1 MKTISTALGSVCGFS
16 RHCIEWV
23 FRNIINYCNSSTLA
37 DKKDVCHTS
46 STHKFSHV
54 HVWVKDL
61 HFFLDWGAN
70 TARISWIIQKNSLL
84 NTYTKLSIK
93 PFLYINNNMYKVQ
106 LCLYTG
112 KISLLVYSICQIT
125 QEKTRSFQIIH
136 FCPFCLTTNVTP
148 SLYYEL
154 SNLECSCT
162 VFELALCSC
171 IFFLNLSRRSLKQWQ
186 LFFVVAKTIPLTV
199 IIKLRS
205 SETDVHACPLSFVPD
220 LELYGISSQSS
231 LQRSIS

>member
-1 MKTISTALGSVCGFS
+1 MSVG
-16 RHCIEWV
+16 
-23 FRNIINYCNSSTLA
+23 NIINYCNSSTLA
-37 DKKDVCHTS
+37 DKKDVYYTS

-84 NTYTKLSIK
+84 NTYTKLSTK

-112 KISLLVYSICQIT
+112 KISLLVYSISQIT

-136 FCPFCLTTNVTP
+136 FCPFFLTTNVTP

-154 SNLECSCT
+154 SNLARSCT

-171 IFFLNLSRRSLKQWQ
+171 IFFLNLSTRSLRQWQ
-186 LFFVVAKTIPLTV
+186 TFFCCCKDYTFDSNNQVKIFWN
-199 IIKLRS
+199 R
-205 SETDVHACPLSFVPD
+205 CPCMSFV
-220 LELYGISSQSS
+220 LCSRFGVVWC
-231 LQRSIS
+231 